1 MQYTFYS
8 IGTPVMKKDIRDN
21 CSVYITWRS
30 RIRHINTSWTFVPC
44 VIHNP
49 SWKVQPRSDIQ
60 RHPNITNGASAVAVA
75 YDPPRRNGWLN
86 WFLREN
92 TNIFFSEEAVFSRKL
107 FLFIYT
113 STSMHRAV
121 VGLSVFIARRRHVLS
136 IQIDASA
143 YVDRNPAS
151 LEILIHSNVIILL
164 S

>member
-1 MQYTFYS
+1 MADLTDFYEK
-8 IGTPVMKKDIRDN
+8 TQT
-21 CSVYITWRS
+21 Y
-30 RIRHINTSWTFVPC
+30 
-44 VIHNP
+44 
-49 SWKVQPRSDIQ
+49 
-60 RHPNITNGASAVAVA
+60 
-75 YDPPRRNGWLN
+75 
-86 WFLREN
+86 
-92 TNIFFSEEAVFSRKL
+92 FFSEEAVFSRKL
-107 FLFIYT
+107 FLFVYT